1 MQLDFLWH
9 GCRTVGT
16 CAVDWFNPKQKL
28 VRSWAHRSKDFIFLA
43 RPGALLISLIGF
55 SLSSSWRQWE
65 QPGLYFSM
73 WARPT
78 PPTSTLEWVDG
89 GLASLMQHFVA
100 STVMVCADHGDCWG
114 EDDLW
119 GHSISYPAWLVV
131 PLLLHF

>member
-1 MQLDFLWH
+1 MVVERSEHARWIGLIPNRNWCGLGLIVRRILFFWPDLDLAHQLDWIQSELF
-9 GCRTVGT
+9 V
-16 CAVDWFNPKQKL
+16 APV
-28 VRSWAHRSKDFIFLA
+28 
-43 RPGALLISLIGF
+43 
-55 SLSSSWRQWE
+55 E
-65 QPGLYFSM
+65 QPVLYFSM

-89 GLASLMQHFVA
+89 GLASLIQRFVA

-131 PLLLHF
+131 PLLLRF